1 MKPAAFEMSRP
12 HTVDEALALLHEH
25 ADAKLLAGGQSLV
38 PILNL
43 RLATPSLLV
52 DLNRISA
59 LSGVRRDGDRLRI
72 GAMTRQRELMESALV
87 AQHAPLLCRALPHIG
102 HVQTRA
108 RGTIGGSLALAD
120 PSAELPLVMVALDA
134 VLTVQSKGGQRM
146 IAAREFFVDAMV
158 TDLASDELL
167 TEIAI
172 PVAPP
177 SANCSFRELAR
188 RAGDFAIVAVGAQF
202 ARPQLTVAVGGLE
215 SRPRHCHGLVQAL
228 CTQNF
233 TRVGLA
239 SLVSSEL
246 ARTQPLS
253 DLQASAEYRRHLAAV
268 LIEEC
273 LSEVLEP

>member
-12 HTVDEALALLHEH
+12 HTVGEALALLHEH

-43 RLATPSLLV
+43 RLATPSLVV
-52 DLNRISA
+52 DLNRIGA
-59 LSGVRRDGDRLRI
+59 LSGIRRDGDWLRI
-72 GAMTRQRELMESALV
+72 GAMTRQRELIKSALV
-87 AQHAPLLCRALPHIG
+87 AQHVPLLCRALPHIG

-134 VLTVQSKGGQRM
+134 VLTVQSKGGQRT

-167 TEIAI
+167 TEIAV
-172 PVAPP
+172 PVAP
-177 SANCSFRELAR
+177 SRANCSFRELAR
-188 RAGDFAIVAVGAQF
+188 RAGDFAIVAVAAQF

-215 SRPRHCHGLVQAL
+215 ARPRHCHGLVQAL
-228 CTQNF
+228 CTQDF
-233 TRVGLA
+233 KRVGLG
-239 SLVSSEL
+239 SLVSAEL
-246 ARTQPLS
+246 AGTRPLS

-268 LIEEC
+268 LLEEC